1 MAETIY
7 PLVTSEDVLDYLIN
21 NTELIDDDHS
31 MTDGELDATINRIV
45 AKSTE
50 GRLFEMIRDA
60 FEGDWYVDKVL
71 DIVDDCMY
79 DFVSECLSKEE

>member
-7 PLVTSEDVLDYLIN
+7 PLVTSEDVLDYLTN

-31 MTDGELDATINRIV
+31 MTDDELDATINRIV

-50 GRLFEMIRDA
+50 GRLFEMLRDA
-60 FEGDWYVDKVL
+60 FEEDWYFDKVL
-71 DIVDDCMY
+71 DIVDSCMY
-79 DFVSECLSKEE
+79 DFVSECLNEEN

>member
-1 MAETIY
+1 MAKPIY
-7 PLVTSEDVLDYLIN
+7 TLITDDDVFDYISN

-31 MTDGELDATINRIV
+31 MTDDELDAAINRIV

-60 FEGDWYVDKVL
+60 FEEDWYFDKVL
-71 DIVDDCMY
+71 DIVDSCMY
-79 DFVSECLSKEE
+79 DFVSECLNEED